1 MDLVPICYSIFG
13 LGHSSD
19 KLLYLPSVEMPPKKK
34 AAEVREDVREDPALD
49 RDIIE
54 GELITSPLSSAAS
67 YSTASSLSSRSTTSS
82 ISLSSEQL
90 ESILAANSR
99 NLQAS
104 SAKMMEINQKAMA
117 DLVASLSPASAGSR
131 PTRSVQVKPPKWSDE
146 DTPFEYFGKYE
157 KAMLH
162 NGVERS
168 AWGTLL
174 PVYLA
179 GRAQAALAQVN
190 VDELSEYDK
199 VKATLM
205 ESLGDTPASADRK
218 WWSLARLPGEEPGS
232 FYLRVRAIG
241 LRRLYGLSTVGEIT
255 EQVILSRYLSLLPA
269 ECYSVVVGKSP
280 KSGLEASR
288 MVQEF
293 EETRS
298 FARKR
303 QPWKDNYQ
311 HRREPSVNSAG
322 GSSSSGSGTPV
333 VDSSSKPS
341 GGAASKS
348 GKSERS
354 GRKPIICH
362 GCGEPGHIKPNCPH
376 RVRRVKS
383 PEPSSLMM
391 VKGRLA
397 GSMMSGLRVDTGADR
412 TLVREDCIPEGA
424 YTGETIML
432 DSWRGSQFSKHRV
445 ALITIE
451 VEGVSVQAK
460 VAVVTQLD
468 CPALLGRD
476 LGAKMTVKLLSMVLE
491 RAKENDTD
499 SEVDVVTKQEVVSQV
514 VSSEVVRVTRAQ
526 AEKAR
531 KEEVADELASAS
543 SGSDPLPLES
553 IFGFDDELFEDEV
566 LKEGMAVSDLVP
578 TPLNECEGLMENGPA
593 DIPLPNLNVADR
605 DSLSSEQEADPTLK
619 AQRLL
624 ASKREKG
631 YSFEKGILIHTTF
644 DGLGDECKRI
654 LVPKGRRKKVLE
666 LAHTHILA
674 GHFGRKKTF
683 VRLSGRFLWPRM

>member
-49 RDIIE
+49 SDIIE

-67 YSTASSLSSRSTTSS
+67 YSTASSMSSGTTTST

-99 NLQAS
+99 S
-104 SAKMMEINQKAMA
+104 NQRAMA
-117 DLVASLSPASAGSR
+117 DLVVSLSPASAGSR
-131 PTRSVQVKPPKWSDE
+131 PARFVQVKPPKWSDE

-218 WWSLARLPGEEPGS
+218 WWSLTRLPGEEPGS

-333 VDSSSKPS
+333 VDTSSKPS
-341 GGAASKS
+341 GG
-348 GKSERS
+348 
-354 GRKPIICH
+354 
-362 GCGEPGHIKPNCPH
+362 
-376 RVRRVKS
+376 
-383 PEPSSLMM
+383 
-391 VKGRLA
+391 
-397 GSMMSGLRVDTGADR
+397 
-412 TLVREDCIPEGA
+412 
-424 YTGETIML
+424 
-432 DSWRGSQFSKHRV
+432 
-445 ALITIE
+445 
-451 VEGVSVQAK
+451 GVAK
-460 VAVVTQLD
+460 VRGLAENQLSATVVES
-468 CPALLGRD
+468 LG
-476 LGAKMTVKLLSMVLE
+476 TLS
-491 RAKENDTD
+491 
-499 SEVDVVTKQEVVSQV
+499 
-514 VSSEVVRVTRAQ
+514 
-526 AEKAR
+526 
-531 KEEVADELASAS
+531 
-543 SGSDPLPLES
+543 
-553 IFGFDDELFEDEV
+553 
-566 LKEGMAVSDLVP
+566 
-578 TPLNECEGLMENGPA
+578 
-593 DIPLPNLNVADR
+593 
-605 DSLSSEQEADPTLK
+605 
-619 AQRLL
+619 
-624 ASKREKG
+624 
-631 YSFEKGILIHTTF
+631 LI
-644 DGLGDECKRI
+644 
-654 LVPKGRRKKVLE
+654 
-666 LAHTHILA
+666 AHI
-674 GHFGRKKTF
+674 G
-683 VRLSGRFLWPRM
+683 